1 MNRDPPLR
9 RRTSEEGLPFRG
21 DRGDVHHRPRASI
34 GDQSSGNG
42 LAAREGVSKVGGE
55 EMIEGLDGVVV
66 QSVPV
71 RHRDPADDVDDEVD
85 LGMVLDRRTQRL
97 EVVDVDDS

>member
-1 MNRDPPLR
+1 
-9 RRTSEEGLPFRG
+9 
-21 DRGDVHHRPRASI
+21 
-34 GDQSSGNG
+34 
-42 LAAREGVSKVGGE
+42 
-55 EMIEGLDGVVV
+55 MIEGLDGVVV

-71 RHRDPADDVDDEVD
+71 RHRAPADDVDDEVD